1 MKTHRWI
8 YNLTNQDLTIHDLN
22 CTVFSRKCLNLA
34 RIASDEEIEKSI
46 KSGSI
51 KSKGN
56 KFKFGGPPKQI
67 KSLIKISDI
76 PMERP
81 NKGGVIIAP
90 ETITTI
96 LDEQHENDLEYIEA
110 LIDEENE

>member
-1 MKTHRWI
+1 M
-8 YNLTNQDLTIHDLN
+8 DLSFKLFDACDN
-22 CTVFSRKCLNLA
+22 AVNVLA
-34 RIASDEEIEKSI
+34 GRFDILGVQVREIEKSI